1 MNWRRGEGQV
11 PRPRAA
17 LDCERSPRWPPR
29 CDRDC
34 GPAAAAG
41 TLLKGSPGRRRRRAT
56 AVPRCAHCQRLPPAT
71 KIPPPRPARR
81 RRPSQLVLDH
91 PALPLVATVAQ
102 ALLEPG
108 CHAPL
113 CTMLQHKH
121 LQTIAEGGHGRS
133 VTGRAAAPALPRVR
147 TGAHRW
153 AEPRPPVPSLPFPHA
168 RAAPAVGGDCGLRYP
183 RSILLEG
190 GWSSPELAGRVVW
203 AARGRQRRYPPASTS
218 QSLGHR
224 SFPSDALRS
233 RENHTTSARRG
244 AERGKSTFLC

>member
-81 RRPSQLVLDH
+81 RRPSQLDH

-133 VTGRAAAPALPRVR
+133 VTGRAAAPALPRAR
-147 TGAHRW
+147 TG
-153 AEPRPPVPSLPFPHA
+153 
-168 RAAPAVGGDCGLRYP
+168 YP
-183 RSILLEG
+183 RLDAASRWG
-190 GWSSPELAGRVVW
+190 PTAGLSH
-203 AARGRQRRYPPASTS
+203 GRQCRAC
-218 QSLGHR
+218 
-224 SFPSDALRS
+224 RS
-233 RENHTTSARRG
+233 RMQGRHPRLAATAD
-244 AERGKSTFLC
+244 